1 MKKVGYHAGDFSK
14 KYSTIRQGLSGTSFC
29 SGYFYTLS
37 KEACES
43 QGTGFNG
50 ETKRPVYSFSLAGLS
65 LLEIDARGCKTLNKF
80 NKAMY
85 FWPVWEAYFD
95 GGDRV
100 RYEEIYDA
108 LQRCFE
114 DYYCDDCD
122 PDIRAVK
129 FFRELSD
136 AYNIDKETDKDYTF
150 QDFIEND
157 KSLSKLADWLC
168 GLEDDAH
175 NTLPHMSDL
184 LLEADSFT
192 FTDDQELVD
201 ELDNFLDKIETAA
214 ACDKHFESVAKFLD
228 VDKRAILNEA
238 ADLYDRYKDCY
249 DKATGRFDNWR
260 APADDGLFA
269 TQLLISLG
277 YDGTYPLGDADN
289 AIWGGCIFDKD
300 SVKDIKLVSSPVKE
314 SFDRYFESVR
324 DTLASFDRVYTSHL
338 AESTY
343 DYEDLKR
350 RVDRSYKLFDKLD
363 NANYAKKLEPYK
375 ESFKRIAT
383 QLIHDLYKH
392 FDAANSMN
400 ETGEQIENLEE
411 FRQYCIANINF
422 LKGVLQ
428 KCGCN

>member
-1 MKKVGYHAGDFSK
+1 MKKVGYHAGDFSR
-14 KYSTIRQGLSGTSFC
+14 KYGTIRQGLSSTSFC
-29 SGYFYTLS
+29 SGYYYTLS
-37 KEACES
+37 KEACER
-43 QGTGFNG
+43 QGSGFNDG
-50 ETKRPVYSFSLAGLS
+50 RKRPVYSFSLAGLS
-65 LLEIDARGCKTLNKF
+65 LLETDAKACKTLGKF
-80 NKAMY
+80 NKAMC

-114 DYYCDDCD
+114 DFYCDGCELDTK
-122 PDIRAVK
+122 AVA

-136 AYNIDKETDKDYTF
+136 AYSTDKESDEDYTF
-150 QDFIEND
+150 QDFIASY
-157 KSLSKLADWLC
+157 KSLSKLQDWLR

-184 LLEADSFT
+184 LLEADDFT
-192 FTDDQELVD
+192 FSDNQELVD

-214 ACDKHFESVAKFLD
+214 ACDAHFESVAKLLD
-228 VDKRAILNEA
+228 VDKRAVLNEA
-238 ADLYDRYKDCY
+238 ADLHSRYKDCY
-249 DKATGRFDNWR
+249 DKVTGRFDNWS
-260 APADDGLFA
+260 APADDGSFA

-277 YDGTYPLGDADN
+277 YDGTYPLDDADN
-289 AIWGGCIFDKD
+289 TTWGGCIFNKD
-300 SVKDIKLVSSPVKE
+300 SIKDVKLVEPVRE
-314 SFDRYFESVR
+314 SFSKYVDSVR
-324 DTLASFDRVYTSHL
+324 DALASFDKVYTSHL
-338 AESTY
+338 AESKY

-350 RVDRSYKLFDKLD
+350 RVDRSYKLFGKLD
-363 NANYAKKLEPYK
+363 KGNFSRELEPYK
-375 ESFKRIAT
+375 DSFKRIAT

-411 FRQYCIANINF
+411 FRQYCITNINF
-422 LKGVLQ
+422 LKGVLK